1 MDNRIRKLLQE
12 CAVRISVAASRGTGF
27 FAASPGLV
35 VTCAHVVNRRT
46 CWPPLADLCGLQLTD
61 LARRRQGPPR
71 WRTMRR
77 RARRSL
83 CDRRRDGLSLDEVE
97 RIVI

>member
-46 CWPPLADLCGLQLTD
+46 CWPPLADLCGVAAYGSRAPAPRSAAMANHASTRTTQPLRSP
-61 LARRRQGPPR
+61 ARRIKPR
-71 WRTMRR
+71 
-77 RARRSL
+77 
-83 CDRRRDGLSLDEVE
+83 
-97 RIVI
+97 